1 MRSFDLMVR
10 TGPDE
15 WSRIRLQA
23 MPDFERMKINQVEVD
38 AGGWPPADHEIVIER
53 NKLGDLYFAESGV
66 VEVKL
71 PSGKIRALP
80 LAGVVHDQTVG
91 IASTGGGFFMAPI
104 QGYITTDTLEW
115 LEQPDR
121 YNLLYVTVQARRR

>member
-1 MRSFDLMVR
+1 MVETCRQRCDGVKDAEGVRSFDLMVR

-15 WSRIRLQA
+15 WSRISLRA
-23 MPDFERMKINQVEVD
+23 SAHFERMKINRLQWSRA
-38 AGGWPPADHEIVIER
+38 AGRRLTTRLSIER
-53 NKLGDLYFAESGV
+53 NKLGDLYFAESGM

-91 IASTGGGFFMAPI
+91 IASTGGGFFMAPM
-104 QGYITTDTLEW
+104 QG
-115 LEQPDR
+115 
-121 YNLLYVTVQARRR
+121 